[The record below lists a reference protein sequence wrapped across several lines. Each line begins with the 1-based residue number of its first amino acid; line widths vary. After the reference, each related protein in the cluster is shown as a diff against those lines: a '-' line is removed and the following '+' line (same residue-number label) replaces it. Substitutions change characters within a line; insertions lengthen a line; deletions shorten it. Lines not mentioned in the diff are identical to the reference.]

1 MNGDFESSVAVI
13 IPSFNRREI
22 TVACIR
28 NLNVSCSKLF
38 RIFVCDSGSSDGTPE
53 AVKVES
59 QVTLIHAG
67 SSAWWSAAVN
77 SGVRAA
83 LKEGFRVF
91 LILNDDISFEGD
103 VVGKMLQG
111 HQQHPDCILTPI
123 QKTALGRFAG
133 IRYRGVKKRIEYL
146 LSDED
151 GAVVDSSN
159 GCCLL
164 IPATV
169 FERAGLF
176 DEARCPQL
184 YGDTEFQLRA
194 ARSGFPTVV
203 VGAVTITQLGNSN
216 YFARLNLGS
225 IFTFEGSPLHWLAY
239 FAFGTQLYRGRL
251 RFLFLGY
258 AHHTMYLKTLLKA
271 LVAIAHRLRAS
282 EPSS

>member
-1 MNGDFESSVAVI
+1 MNDDFESGVAVI
-13 IPSFNRREI
+13 IPCFNRREI

-28 NLNVSCSKLF
+28 SLNASCRNPF
-38 RIFVCDSGSSDGTPE
+38 RIFVCDSGSSDGTQE
-53 AVKVES
+53 AVKNESHVE
-59 QVTLIHAG
+59 VIHSG

-77 SGVRAA
+77 RGVCAA

-103 VVGKMLQG
+103 IVSQMLEG
-111 HQQHPDCILTPI
+111 HRQHPNCILTPI
-123 QKTALGRFAG
+123 QETASGRFAG
-133 IRYRGVKKRIEYL
+133 IRYRGMKRRIEYL
-146 LSDED
+146 PSNED
-151 GAVVDSSN
+151 GVVVDSSN

-164 IPATV
+164 IPAIV
-169 FERAGLF
+169 FERAGFF

-194 ARSGFPTVV
+194 ARSGFLTVL

-216 YFARLNLGS
+216 YFARLKLAS
-225 IFTFEGSPLHWLAY
+225 LFTFEGSPLHWRAY
-239 FAFGTQLYRGRL
+239 FAFGTQLFQGRL
-251 RFLFLGY
+251 RFLLFGF

-271 LVAIAHRLRAS
+271 LVAIARRHRIS